1 MNLMTINPDPQY
13 TDQSIIMN
21 LTVWGT
27 TKRVALDFKYLEK
40 TDKWYVSL
48 TDVQTSEVYLMN
60 VPVLCSYGDIAN
72 NLWEPYWSK
81 GIGMF
86 CCFPN
91 VAAPS
96 TVDPSKDNLNEFL
109 FVWGD
114 GVVE

>member
-1 MNLMTINPDPQY
+1 MTITPDPNY
-13 TDQSIIMN
+13 TNQSIILN
-21 LTVWGT
+21 LTVWGA
-27 TKRVALDFKYLEK
+27 TKRVMLDMWYSDK

-48 TDVQTSEVYLMN
+48 KNIQTAEVYLTN

-91 VAAPS
+91 VASPK
-96 TVDPSKDNLNEFL
+96 TEDPSKDNLDEFV

-114 GVVE
+114 GRVE

>member
-1 MNLMTINPDPQY
+1 MMMVTPDPAY
-13 TDQSIIMN
+13 TEQSIFIN
-21 LTVWGT
+21 LTMKGI
-27 TKRVALDFKYLEK
+27 TKRVILDLRYIDK
-40 TDKWYVSL
+40 TDRWYMSL
-48 TDVQTSEVYLMN
+48 KDVQTAEVYFTN
-60 VPVLCSYGDIAN
+60 VPVLCSYGDVAN

-91 VAAPS
+91 VSNPT